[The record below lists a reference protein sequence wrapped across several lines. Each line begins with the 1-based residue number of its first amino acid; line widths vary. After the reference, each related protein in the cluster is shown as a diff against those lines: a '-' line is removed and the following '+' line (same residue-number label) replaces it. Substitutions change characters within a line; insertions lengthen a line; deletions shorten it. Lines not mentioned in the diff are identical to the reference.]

1 MQPHLSI
8 INFKGEMNMEKLLE
22 LLKKNYPSIDF
33 SKETS
38 LITGGILDSVEVISI
53 ITELEDAFDI
63 SISMEY
69 IKPEN
74 FDSAEA
80 MWNMIEDLI

>member
-1 MQPHLSI
+1 
-8 INFKGEMNMEKLLE
+8 MEKLLD
-22 LLKKNYPSIDF
+22 LLNKNYPAIDF
-33 SKETS
+33 INETG
-38 LITGGILDSVEVISI
+38 LVTGGILDSVEVISI
-53 ITELEDAFDI
+53 ITEIEDAFDI

-80 MWNMIEDLI
+80 MWNMIEELK

>member
-1 MQPHLSI
+1 MEILLDLLSV
-8 INFKGEMNMEKLLE
+8 
-22 LLKKNYPSIDF
+22 NYPAIDF
-33 SKETS
+33 ANERS
-38 LITGGILDSVEVISI
+38 LISGGILDSVEVISI

-74 FDSAEA
+74 FDSLEA
-80 MWNMIEDLI
+80 MWKMIEELK